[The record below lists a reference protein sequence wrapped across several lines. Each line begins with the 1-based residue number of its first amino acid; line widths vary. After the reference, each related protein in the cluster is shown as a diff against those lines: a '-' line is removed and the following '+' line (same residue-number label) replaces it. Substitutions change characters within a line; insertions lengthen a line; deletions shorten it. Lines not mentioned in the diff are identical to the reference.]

1 MAYLVDGTQA
11 DGLGTNWVPGE
22 TMCGTILTL
31 VGGFVSGAVGWFASA
46 FLTGPLRKFF
56 DLRGEVVRQMAR
68 FANALPRW
76 RELPND
82 PSKLERADPQPSKED
97 EARLDEAKKTL
108 RDHLLCGFEHSSI
121 RPGRCGQGA
130 FRPIQLF

>member
-1 MAYLVDGTQA
+1 
-11 DGLGTNWVPGE
+11 
-22 TMCGTILTL
+22 MCGTIL
-31 VGGFVSGAVGWFASA
+31 GGFVSGAVGWFASA

-76 RELPND
+76 RELPKD

-97 EARLDEAKKTL
+97 EARLDEAKKTCATTCCVGLSIL
-108 RDHLLCGFEHSSI
+108 RYDPVDAAKGLFDLSNYFDRSGNTKHSSRTTI
-121 RPGRCGQGA
+121 EKALR
-130 FRPIQLF
+130 FRDI